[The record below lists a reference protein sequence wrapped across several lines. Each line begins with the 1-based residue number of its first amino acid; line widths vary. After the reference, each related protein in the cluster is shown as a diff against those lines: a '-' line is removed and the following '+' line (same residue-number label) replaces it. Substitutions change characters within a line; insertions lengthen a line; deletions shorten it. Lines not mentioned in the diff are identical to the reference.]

1 MSIGNLIVTVANIF
15 LYALLARVIIDYVR
29 MFKRDWRP
37 RGLVLTFVESVYT
50 VTDPPM
56 RFVGRFVPPLRL
68 GGVSIDLSFIVL
80 FMSVRFISGLVYA
93 L

>member
-1 MSIGNLIVTVANIF
+1 MSIGHLIVTVCNIF

-29 MFKRDWRP
+29 IFKRDWQP
-37 RGLVLTFVESVYT
+37 RGLMMTFVGSIYSI
-50 VTDPPM
+50 TDPPM
-56 RFVGRFVPPLRL
+56 RFVGRYVPPLRL

-80 FMSVRFISGLVYA
+80 FMVVRFISALVYN

>member
-1 MSIGNLIVTVANIF
+1 MSISHLIVTVANIF
-15 LYALLARVIIDYVR
+15 LYALLARVILDYVR
-29 MFKRDWRP
+29 MFKPNWRP
-37 RGLVLTFVESVYT
+37 RGLMLPFVESIYS

-56 RFVGRFVPPLRL
+56 RFVGRYVPPLRL

-80 FMSVRFISGLVYA
+80 FMSVRFLTGLVYA

>member
-1 MSIGNLIVTVANIF
+1 MSIGQLIVTLANIF
-15 LYALLARVIIDYVR
+15 LYALLARVILDYVR
-29 MFKRDWRP
+29 MFKPQWRP
-37 RGLVLTFVESVYT
+37 RGLLLPLVESIYS

-56 RFVGRFVPPLRL
+56 RFVGRYVPPLRL

-80 FMSVRFISGLVYA
+80 FMSVRFLTGLIYA

>member
-1 MSIGNLIVTVANIF
+1 MSIGNLIVTLANIF
-15 LYALLARVIIDYVR
+15 LYALLARVILDYVR
-29 MFKRDWRP
+29 MFRPQWRP
-37 RGLVLTFVESVYT
+37 RGLLLPLVESIYS

-56 RFVGRFVPPLRL
+56 RFVGRYVPPLRL

-80 FMSVRFISGLVYA
+80 FMSVRFLSGLVYA

>member
-1 MSIGNLIVTVANIF
+1 MNISNLIVTLLNIF
-15 LYALLARVIIDYVR
+15 LYALLARVILDYVR
-29 MFKRDWRP
+29 MFKPNWRP
-37 RGLVLTFVESVYT
+37 RGLLLPLVESVYS

-56 RFVGRFVPPLRL
+56 RFVGRYVPPLRL

-80 FMSVRFISGLVYA
+80 FMSVRFLTGLIYA